1 MRVKGGMKARAKR
14 NRHRQLETHTPSPQI
29 AWWRYAVLRSSSQQ
43 AVTAGG
49 CLWRTGAFAL
59 PPAPLC
65 FLLPLLALS
74 LFRVVPYWRF
84 RSSGCPTRAFALR
97 ATSSYPWS
105 LLALSLFRTGVT
117 LLALSHFGYFSAHWH
132 LCALALSATSRRSHG
147 TYSHLCALRSR
158 PHEQVVAKHLHRED
172 EPG

>member
-1 MRVKGGMKARAKR
+1 MLVW
-14 NRHRQLETHTPSPQI
+14 L
-29 AWWRYAVLRSSSQQ
+29 YAVLRSSSQQ

-49 CLWRTGAFAL
+49 CLWAYWRFRSSACTFVL
-59 PPAPLC
+59 
-65 FLLPLLALS
+65 LLPLLALS
-74 LFRVVPYWRF
+74 LFGVVPYWRF

-97 ATSSYPWS
+97 ATSSCPWS

-117 LLALSHFGYFSAHWH
+117 LLALSHFGYFSAHLH